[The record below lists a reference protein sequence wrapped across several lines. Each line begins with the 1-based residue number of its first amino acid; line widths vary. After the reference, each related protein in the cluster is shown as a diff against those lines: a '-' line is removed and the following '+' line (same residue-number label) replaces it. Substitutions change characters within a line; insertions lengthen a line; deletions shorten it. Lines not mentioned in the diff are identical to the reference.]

1 MRLPK
6 YILIV
11 LPIAELILFIEVG
24 ALMGSLSVILSIIIT
39 MFLGYYLIKQKLK
52 NISLG
57 MFNVNNI
64 KDIYTEYTTSMYS
77 IIGGLLLIV
86 PGYITDFIGLIVLLP
101 YFRPKI
107 SHYFDLQKNQK
118 RSNHKK
124 NNIIDGDYRNDE

>member
-52 NISLG
+52 IL
-57 MFNVNNI
+57 V
-64 KDIYTEYTTSMYS
+64 
-77 IIGGLLLIV
+77 
-86 PGYITDFIGLIVLLP
+86 
-101 YFRPKI
+101 
-107 SHYFDLQKNQK
+107 
-118 RSNHKK
+118 
-124 NNIIDGDYRNDE
+124 